1 MDKREYKRAIRKA
14 RRIIAFLS
22 MTDEMQMM
30 SGIKIS
36 KAQALRLTEN
46 SQFDNVSIAAEW
58 ADDDQ
63 EILFVG
69 TR

>member
-1 MDKREYKRAIRKA
+1 MDRQEFNKAVRQA

-22 MTDEMQMM
+22 MTDEMGMM

-36 KAQALRLTEN
+36 KVQALQLVGN
-46 SQFDNVSIAAEW
+46 SKFDEVSIAAQW

-69 TR
+69 RR